1 LRQRSITLA
10 GIDYF
15 PEGINMVFP
24 RLALAA
30 LGLISTLAF
39 ASPDAPRNGAEFVT
53 LPVPQYVQAPA
64 NKVEVVEF
72 FMFHCPYC
80 YGLEPELAAWVKKQ
94 GDAIV
99 FRRVHLPY
107 SGPADP
113 EAHLFLTLE
122 AMGKTAL
129 MFPKIEHAV
138 HVERIRLMKED
149 AIIDWVGKNGL
160 DKTEFLNAWNSFGV
174 TTALRKLMRIANDY
188 KVETAPSLVVNGR
201 YLTSPAQAASK
212 SPDQSNDAA
221 MKATV
226 KVLDALVAKSRA
238 ENAVAK

>member
-1 LRQRSITLA
+1 
-10 GIDYF
+10 
-15 PEGINMVFP
+15 MVFP

-39 ASPDAPRNGAEFVT
+39 ASPDNPRNGTEFVT
-53 LPVPQYVQAPA
+53 LPVPQYVKAPA

-107 SGPADP
+107 TGPADP

-122 AMGKTAL
+122 AMGKTEL
-129 MFPKIEHAV
+129 MFPKVEHAV

-149 AIIDWVGKNGL
+149 AILDWVGKNGL
-160 DKTEFLNAWNSFGV
+160 DKAQFLNAWNSFGV
-174 TTALRKLMRIANDY
+174 LMALRKLSRTVNDY
-188 KVETAPSLVVNGR
+188 KVETAPTLVVNGR
-201 YLTSPAQAASK
+201 YLTSPAQAGSQSA
-212 SPDQSNDAA
+212 DQSNEGA

-226 KVLDALVAKSRA
+226 RVLDALVAKSRA
-238 ENAVAK
+238 ENAAPK